1 MSGTDIKNQRRVVWG
16 ALLVALLA
24 VNYYWFKSPITIGFD
39 PNDEKCLPDMH
50 LSLLVKQ
57 SPARVEHGE
66 LLFWEPAGSL
76 SYVKQ
81 AYVLKQV
88 SGVPG
93 DRLQVTA
100 GEEVLING
108 KVVAKGLPLVDKS
121 KVSIKAFE
129 RDEVIPEGKVF
140 MTGTHPLSNDSRYW
154 GYLDLTAV
162 VGKGYKIF

>member
-1 MSGTDIKNQRRVVWG
+1 MSAVDEKKQRRIVWG

-24 VNYYWFKSPITIGFD
+24 MNYYWFKSPVTIGFD

-57 SPARVEHGE
+57 HPAHVERGD
-66 LLFWEPAGSL
+66 LLFWEPSGAL
-76 SYVKQ
+76 SYIKQ
-81 AYVLKQV
+81 AYVLKRV

-100 GEEVLING
+100 DEVLVNG
-108 KVVAKGLPLVDKS
+108 EVVAKGLPLVDS
-121 KVSIKAFE
+121 TKVSPKAFE
-129 RDEVIPEGKVF
+129 RDEVIPAGKFF

-154 GYLDLTAV
+154 GYLDVGSV